1 MLRAEGTWL
10 RQPVQVTQETV
21 TTNALLTMFTCRG
34 LGDIPGGN
42 FEGASAGTVLAVSTV
57 QTLIV

>member
-1 MLRAEGTWL
+1 MPRAEGTWL
-10 RQPVQVTQETV
+10 RQPVPVTQETV
-21 TTNALLTMFTCRG
+21 TTNTLQTMFKGQG

>member
-1 MLRAEGTWL
+1 M
-10 RQPVQVTQETV
+10 RQPVQVTQDTV
-21 TTNALLTMFTCRG
+21 TTNALLTMFMCRG

-42 FEGASAGTVLAVSTV
+42 FEGASTGTVLAVSTV